1 LVIYEGFRRMSE
13 ATTSVPE
20 QASAPRRA
28 TTATTA
34 GASTGGRATRRAAA
48 RPAGGAAVQPASGT
62 PLPVEAMTSR
72 QLVRRAK
79 LLEAV
84 IELVREVGP
93 GAVQV
98 RDVAERSGTALGTV
112 YRYFGSKE
120 HLLATALCD
129 WQERLTR
136 RVLMPR
142 AGEEAF
148 EGDLTERVLSYVRKE
163 IRGFARNPKIAELMV
178 QVNVSS
184 DPYAR
189 DALARMS
196 SMDDQVMAKLLAGV
210 APGRAEA
217 IKVALGSVLMNCL
230 THWVAGRSTL
240 AEMTDQ
246 IESVTKLVLE
256 HATD

>member
-1 LVIYEGFRRMSE
+1 MSE
-13 ATTSVPE
+13 LAAKAPE
-20 QASAPRRA
+20 RADASA
-28 TTATTA
+28 
-34 GASTGGRATRRAAA
+34 ASGRGTRRVA
-48 RPAGGAAVQPASGT
+48 RKPAGGAAAPAEPAHGT

-84 IELVREVGP
+84 IDLVREVGP
-93 GAVQV
+93 SAVQV
-98 RDVAERSGTALGTV
+98 RDVADRSGTALGTV

-142 AGEEAF
+142 AGEEAPDD
-148 EGDLTERVLSYVRKE
+148 DLTERVLSYVRKE
-163 IRGFARNPKIAELMV
+163 VRGFARNPKIAELMV
-178 QVNVSS
+178 QVHVSS

-189 DALARMS
+189 DALARMGA
-196 SMDDQVMAKLLAGV
+196 MNDRVMENLLAGV
-210 APGRAEA
+210 APERAEV
-217 IKVALGSVLMNCL
+217 IKYALGAVLMNTL
-230 THWVAGRSTL
+230 TYWVTGRTTL
-240 AEMTDQ
+240 PEMTHQ
-246 IESVTKLVLE
+246 IESVTRLVLE